1 MRLDDENRLEENQYR
16 LTNLHEV
23 KNVVKFF

>member
-16 LTNLHEV
+16 LTNSHEV
-23 KNVVKFF
+23 KNVVNFF